1 MSALSRDRK
10 FPLEIEALAL
20 DEAAEP
26 FSLRLGQSEA
36 LSLLS
41 EDAQSLSLFC
51 DVLGGFAQP
60 ASGKILL
67 DGQDITREPP
77 ERRAI
82 VLVSPREPVFGHLD
96 VAANIALPLRAK
108 GAAAQLV
115 DATVKK
121 MLALVG
127 LDAQMG
133 LPGDQLTPEQRIR
146 LKLARALAGAPSVLI
161 LDGLLSALDLR
172 AASKTRDLVSRLQR
186 ALGLTLIHAAR
197 SREDALWLG
206 GRIALLDGQSLVQ
219 CADAATLMERPSDAR
234 SARLFGEANL
244 LTGRVLEIED
254 DVARI
259 HLACGG
265 VVEAMADAELAE
277 DALCILCIRPDRMT
291 PLFGTPMAG
300 DEETPPLLASVQ
312 SVLHTGEHIRFRLRL
327 ADGAEI
333 EMRRPLLQSLR
344 GVTHGTSLQLAW
356 QASQAVAFP
365 MKDDL

>member
-1 MSALSRDRK
+1 MSASSRDRK
-10 FPLEIEALAL
+10 FPLAIEALAL
-20 DEAAEP
+20 SEAAAP
-26 FSLRLGQSEA
+26 FSLRLGQGEA

-51 DVLGGFAQP
+51 DVLAGFASP
-60 ASGKILL
+60 TCGKIFI
-67 DGQDITREPP
+67 DGQDITSEPP
-77 ERRAI
+77 EHRAI
-82 VLVSPREPVFGHLD
+82 VLISPRDPVFGHLD
-96 VAANIALPLRAK
+96 VAANIALALRAK
-108 GAAAQLV
+108 GAAAQLI

-121 MLALVG
+121 TLALVG
-127 LDAQMG
+127 LDAQIG
-133 LPGDQLTPEQRIR
+133 HRADLLTPEQAAR
-146 LKLARALAGAPSVLI
+146 LKLARALAGAPSVLV
-161 LDGLLSALDLR
+161 LDGLLNELDLR
-172 AASKTRDLVSRLQR
+172 AASKTRDLVTRLQR
-186 ALGLTLIHAAR
+186 ALGLTLIHAAS

-206 GRIALLDGQSLVQ
+206 GRIALLDRHALIQ

-234 SARLFGEANL
+234 SASLFGEANL

-265 VVEAMADAELAE
+265 VVEAMADAELAV

-291 PLFGTPMAG
+291 PLFAALTAS
-300 DEETPPLLASVQ
+300 DDETPPLVATIQ

-327 ADGAEI
+327 ADGGEI
-333 EMRRPLLQSLR
+333 EMRRPLLQPMR
-344 GVTHGTSLQLAW
+344 GVTQGALLQLAW

>member
-1 MSALSRDRK
+1 MSASSRDRK
-10 FPLEIEALAL
+10 FPLVIEALAL
-20 DEAAEP
+20 KKAAEP
-26 FSLRLGQSEA
+26 FSMRLGQGEA

-41 EDAQSLSLFC
+41 NDPQGLSLFC
-51 DVLGGFAQP
+51 DVLAGFAIP
-60 ASGKILL
+60 EGGSIFL
-67 DGQDITREPP
+67 DGQDVTSVPP
-77 ERRAI
+77 EQRGI
-82 VLVSPREPVFGHLD
+82 VLVSPRDPVFGHLD
-96 VAANIALPLRAK
+96 VADNIALALRAK

-115 DATVKK
+115 DTTVRK

-127 LDAQMG
+127 LDAQS
-133 LPGDQLTPEQRIR
+133 DQRADLLTPEQTVR
-146 LKLARALAGAPSVLI
+146 LKLARALAGAPSVLV
-161 LDGLLSALDLR
+161 LDGLLSELDLR
-172 AASKTRDLVSRLQR
+172 AAGKTRDLVARLQR
-186 ALGLTLIHAAR
+186 ALGLTLVHAAH

-206 GRIALLDGQSLVQ
+206 GRIALFDRHALVQ

-234 SARLFGEANL
+234 SASLFGEANL

-254 DVARI
+254 DIARI

-291 PLFGTPMAG
+291 PLFGAPMAG
-300 DEETPPLLASVQ
+300 DDEPAPLMASIQ

-327 ADGAEI
+327 ADGGEI
-333 EMRRPLLQSLR
+333 EMRRPLLQSMR
-344 GVTHGTSLQLAW
+344 GVTQGASLQLAW